1 MALVGILLVAGVL
14 LGTFF
19 VIRGIYLSARKVD
32 GQGFPLRLPK
42 E

>member
-1 MALVGILLVAGVL
+1 MIWAGLILL
-14 LGTFF
+14 TIWTITWF